1 MPLRIFSAKS
11 DFLINEWA
19 LTVCGRIIQITNQH
33 DIDVQ
38 YHFKTNM
45 SAILFRKLEPIYR
58 EYISIFLGFNFPLID
73 KKKKA

>member
-11 DFLINEWA
+11 DFFINEWA

-38 YHFKTNM
+38 YNFKTNM

-58 EYISIFLGFNFPLID
+58 EYISIFLGFNFPSID
-73 KKKKA
+73 KKA